1 MSPLLVLIVKISAEK
16 DIDEI
21 KINVKASINFIILN

>member
-1 MSPLLVLIVKISAEK
+1 MSPLLVLILKISAEK

-21 KINVKASINFIILN
+21 KINVKVSINFIILN